1 MAAFMR
7 LHPPTF
13 DSSEDDPLVAD
24 DWLWTITKK
33 LNAVRATNEEK
44 VTLATHQ
51 LVGAIGEWW
60 ENYQDVVDDPEA
72 ITWEAFMEEFCNYH
86 ITEGIMKMKAEEFH
100 YLKQGAM
107 TVNQYIRK
115 FMKLARYAL
124 KDVNTNK
131 KKQIHFR
138 KGLNTSLREKIITHI
153 YPNFNTMMNRTLLH
167 EDECLKSEGEMKRK
181 IIL

>member
-1 MAAFMR
+1 
-7 LHPPTF
+7 
-13 DSSEDDPLVAD
+13 
-24 DWLWTITKK
+24 
-33 LNAVRATNEEK
+33 
-44 VTLATHQ
+44 
-51 LVGAIGEWW
+51 
-60 ENYQDVVDDPEA
+60 
-72 ITWEAFMEEFCNYH
+72 
-86 ITEGIMKMKAEEFH
+86 
-100 YLKQGAM
+100 
-107 TVNQYIRK
+107 
-115 FMKLARYAL
+115 MKLARYAL